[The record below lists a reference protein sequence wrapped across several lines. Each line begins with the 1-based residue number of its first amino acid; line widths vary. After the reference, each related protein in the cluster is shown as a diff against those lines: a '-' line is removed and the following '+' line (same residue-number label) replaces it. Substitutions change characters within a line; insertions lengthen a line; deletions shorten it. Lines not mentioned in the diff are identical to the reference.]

1 MADVKASES
10 AAKGTEAPVE
20 APEVVEAEPVQAASP
35 APVVPEAPVEAA
47 PIADLP
53 DPSKH
58 YVAMRDFL
66 ARFEH
71 LIHRFTEG
79 QVIDPRIGHALRKT
93 GSPIKLVDKTA
104 EEIKAAL

>member
-10 AAKGTEAPVE
+10 AAKETPVE
-20 APEVVEAEPVQAASP
+20 APETDAPADAVQAEAS
-35 APVVPEAPVEAA
+35 APVVAATPVEAVA
-47 PIADLP
+47 IADLP
-53 DPSKH
+53 DPTKN

-71 LIHRFTEG
+71 LVHRFVEG
-79 QVIDPRIGHALRKT
+79 QVIDPRVGHALRKT
-93 GSPIKLVDKTA
+93 GSPVKLVDKTA

>member
-10 AAKGTEAPVE
+10 AAKETPVE
-20 APEVVEAEPVQAASP
+20 ASETDATTDAVQAQAP
-35 APVVPEAPVEAA
+35 APVVAAAPVEAA

-53 DPSKH
+53 DPTKH
-58 YVAMRDFL
+58 YVAMRDFM

-79 QVIDPRIGHALRKT
+79 QVIDPRVGHALRKT
-93 GSPIKLVDKTA
+93 GSPVKLVDKTA